1 MKAKFLLV
9 STLLATLL
17 MLTACQEDA
26 TGWYGTVER
35 ERHTLTAPASEL
47 ITAVLVREGDAVKAG
62 QLLVTLDTTSVQAR
76 IAQRHAELAEV
87 QALQQELIQGPR
99 RESLA
104 LAEATIRG
112 ADAALLEAQ
121 QRLDRVEQL
130 LQAGAATQSDRDQAV
145 AARDLARSALEQAT
159 QTLTELTNGTRSE
172 QLQQIE
178 ARVAAAQAR
187 LAVDEKALA
196 DLSLY
201 SAHDAVVD
209 SLPWQQGDRVAQG
222 TQLISLLIDAEA
234 FVRVYVPADARDR
247 LATGQQLSIQP
258 DAEMPAFLGTIRHI
272 RPQPAFTPFYALNE
286 RDRARLMYLTE
297 ISLPPSHADLPNGM
311 TVEVSL
317 P

>member
-1 MKAKFLLV
+1 MKTKNLLTT
-9 STLLATLL
+9 TLVTTLL
-17 MLTACQEDA
+17 MLTACQEEV

-47 ITAVLVREGDAVKAG
+47 ITAVMVREGDTVQTG
-62 QLLVTLDTTSVQAR
+62 QLLLTLDTTSVQAR
-76 IAQRHAELAEV
+76 IAQRQAELADV

-99 RESLA
+99 MESLA

-112 ADAALLEAQ
+112 AEAALLEAQ

-130 LQAGAATQSDRDQAV
+130 LQTGAATQSDRDQAL
-145 AARDLARSALEQAT
+145 AARALARSALEKAT
-159 QTLTELTNGTRSE
+159 QTLTELRNGTRSE
-172 QLQQIE
+172 QLQQVE

-187 LAVDEKALA
+187 LAIDEKALA
-196 DLSLY
+196 DLSLF

-222 TQLISLLIDAEA
+222 TQLISLQIDDEA
-234 FVRVYVPADARDR
+234 FVRVYVPADVRDR
-247 LATGQQLSIQP
+247 LSTGQQLSIQP
-258 DAEMPAFLGTIRHI
+258 DTDMPAFLGTIRHI
-272 RPQPAFTPFYALNE
+272 RPQPAFTPYYALNE

-297 ISLPPSHADLPNGM
+297 ISLPASHADLPSGM

>member
-1 MKAKFLLV
+1 MKIKNLL
-9 STLLATLL
+9 TTTMMTTLL
-17 MLTACQEDA
+17 MLTACQEEV

-35 ERHTLTAPASEL
+35 ERHTLTAPAGEL
-47 ITAVLVREGDAVKAG
+47 ITAVMVREGDKVQTG
-62 QLLVTLDTTSVQAR
+62 QLLLTLDTTSVQAR

-87 QALQQELIQGPR
+87 KALQQELIEGPR
-99 RESLA
+99 MESLA

-112 ADAALLEAQ
+112 AEAALLEAQ

-130 LQAGAATQSDRDQAV
+130 LQAGAATQADRDQAL

-159 QTLTELTNGTRSE
+159 QTLTELRNGTRSE
-172 QLQQIE
+172 QLQQVE

-187 LAVDEKALA
+187 LAIDEKALA
-196 DLSLY
+196 DLSLF

-222 TQLISLLIDAEA
+222 TQLISLLIDEEA
-234 FVRVYVPADARDR
+234 FVRVYVPADVRDQ

-258 DAEMPAFLGTIRHI
+258 DADMPAFLGTIRHI
-272 RPQPAFTPFYALNE
+272 RPQPAFTPYYALNE

-297 ISLPPSHADLPNGM
+297 ISLPASHADLPSGM
-311 TVEVSL
+311 TVEVAL